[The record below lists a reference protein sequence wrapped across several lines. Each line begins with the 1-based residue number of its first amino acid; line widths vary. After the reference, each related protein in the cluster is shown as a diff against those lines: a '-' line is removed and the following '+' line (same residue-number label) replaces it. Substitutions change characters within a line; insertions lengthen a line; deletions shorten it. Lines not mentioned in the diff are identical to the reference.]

1 MPLTK
6 IQSLGITDGTIVNAD
21 INASAAIAGTK
32 LSGAGK
38 VLQVVSATK
47 VDTQSFTFGLTRSDI
62 TGLSVTLTPA
72 SASNKV
78 LVRFMVSHWGD
89 DSHCQIER
97 SIGGGSY
104 SIISPPNSAGS
115 RTLTHSGGSHRGT
128 YELNT
133 ATMEVLDSPNT
144 TSSTVYKITFNNGAC
159 QVAGNPGYVNRG
171 DNNDDNACGERA
183 ISTVTA
189 MEIAG

>member
-1 MPLTK
+1 M
-6 IQSLGITDGTIVNAD
+6 GTITRSFANLITA
-21 INASAAIAGTK
+21 NGPST
-32 LSGAGK
+32 LPSGVGGK

-47 VDTQSFTFGLTRSDI
+47 TDTQTYTQSTVRADI

-72 SASNKV
+72 STSNKI
-78 LVRFMVSHWGD
+78 LVGFKVSHWGN

-104 SIISPPNSAGS
+104 SIIFSPSGVTGS
-115 RTLTHSGGSHRGT
+115 TTSTHSGGSHRSI

-133 ATMEVLDSPNT
+133 ATMEVLDSPST
-144 TSSTVYKITFNNGAC
+144 TSSITYKITFNNGPGTGSA
-159 QVAGNPGYVNRG
+159 GYVNRASDLNTADANSEQG
-171 DNNDDNACGERA
+171 
-183 ISTVTA
+183 ISTITA

>member
-6 IQSLGITDGTIVNAD
+6 IKSLGITDGTVLAAD
-21 INASAAIAGTK
+21 IADGSVTAAKLAAGV
-32 LSGAGK
+32 GGK
-38 VLQVVSATK
+38 VLQVVSTTK
-47 VDTQSFTFGLTRSDI
+47 TDTQSFSDSTTRSDI

-78 LVRFMVSHWGD
+78 LVRFMVTHWGN

-104 SIISPPNSAGS
+104 SIISPPASAGS
-115 RTLTHSGGSHRGT
+115 RTLTHSGGSHRGI
-128 YELNT
+128 YDLNT

-144 TSSTVYKITFNNGAC
+144 TSSTVYKMTFNNGPIG
-159 QVAGNPGYVNRG
+159 GNTGYVNRSS
-171 DNNDDNACGERA
+171 NDENDGNGERA
-183 ISTVTA
+183 ISTITA
-189 MEIAG
+189 MEIAA